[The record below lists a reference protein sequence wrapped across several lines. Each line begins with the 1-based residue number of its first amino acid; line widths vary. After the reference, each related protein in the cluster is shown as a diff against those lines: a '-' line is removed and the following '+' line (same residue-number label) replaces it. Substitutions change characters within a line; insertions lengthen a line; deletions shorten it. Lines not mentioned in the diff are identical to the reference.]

1 MTIEISESVRLQS
14 DFDDVNDRE
23 LEITLLKYDAEIDSI
38 VETFGRLDSHPR
50 EFDSTIVQI

>member
-23 LEITLLKYDAEIDSI
+23 LEITLLKYDAEVDSI
-38 VETFGRLDSHPR
+38 VETFG
-50 EFDSTIVQI
+50 